1 MRDENQADCAGS
13 YDARQR
19 AVPILLVTDQP
30 ANLGALQSILAPLGQ
45 TLITASSGE
54 EAVRSLLAHDV
65 AVVLLDVPM
74 GGSSGPETAR
84 RICVGGS
91 KPPPLIIIMADATD
105 PGFSV
110 AEAYA
115 LGAVDCLVKP
125 LVPEIL
131 RSKVQVFVEL
141 FQKTEELRRQS
152 EQLHL
157 EIERRTGVEAVLRDQ
172 LGRWQ
177 VTLSNIADAV
187 IVADAQ
193 GRIAFTNT
201 AAEVLCGW
209 SRAEAAGKPLEE
221 VFQIVSA
228 ATREPLENPVAKV
241 LRTGLV
247 IAQAPFSLLIDRSGR
262 ETAIDDSAAPVRDEH
277 GTITDVVLIFRDV
290 SERRKAEELSE
301 RLAAIVESS
310 DDAIVSKNLDGI
322 ITSWNKG
329 AERLFGYQ
337 AGEVIGK
344 PVSML
349 MPLFLKED
357 VHRILDRI
365 RRDERVDHYQTRRVR
380 KDGQI
385 IDVSLTV
392 SPVKDGSGR
401 IIGASKI
408 ARDIT
413 AQKRAEAERAEADRR
428 KDEFLAMLAHEL
440 RNPISA
446 ISNAARILGQPGM
459 EPERVWAAEV
469 VERQVKHLAQMM
481 DDLLDVARIT
491 RGMIQLRRQRVEAGP
506 IVRCALD
513 DVKPLVAERHH
524 QMAVS
529 IEPGTLWLDADPMRL
544 QQIVA
549 NLLTNAVKYTD
560 PGGDIALDARR
571 EADQVVITV
580 RDTGR
585 GIPPGEL
592 AAVFD
597 PFTQGER
604 SIARTEGGL
613 GIGLNLVRSLV
624 ELHGG
629 RVRATSEGAG
639 KGSEFAIQLP
649 AAPPLAIT
657 HKAPPGLPGPGK
669 AARVLVVDDN
679 VDIARS
685 LAKLLKVLGHDVRVA
700 HDGIAALETARE
712 HRPEVVLLDL
722 GLPGIDGYQV
732 AARLRLEEN
741 LKHAI
746 IIAITGYGHDRDR
759 RRAREAGFDHHLVKP
774 VDYNTLLNLIH

>member
-1 MRDENQADCAGS
+1 MRDENRADCAGS
-13 YDARQR
+13 YDARQS

-30 ANLGALQSILAPLGQ
+30 ANLETLQSMLAPLGQ
-45 TLITASSGE
+45 TLITASSGD
-54 EAVRSLLAHDV
+54 EAVRNLLAHDV
-65 AVVLLDVPM
+65 AVVLLDMPM
-74 GGSSGPETAR
+74 GGTSGLETAR
-84 RICVGGS
+84 RIRDGGS
-91 KPPPLIIIMADATD
+91 RRTPLILIAADASD
-105 PGFSV
+105 PGFPV
-110 AEAYA
+110 AETYA

-125 LVPEIL
+125 LVPETL
-131 RSKVQVFVEL
+131 RSKVRVFVEL
-141 FQKTEELRRQS
+141 FQKTDELRRQS
-152 EQLHL
+152 EQLRL
-157 EIERRTGVEAVLRDQ
+157 EIDRRKRVEAVLRDQ

-177 VTLSNIADAV
+177 VTLSSIADAV
-187 IVADAQ
+187 IVADAE

-209 SRAEAAGKPLEE
+209 SRTEAAGKPLEE
-221 VFQIVSA
+221 VFRIISA
-228 ATREPLENPVAKV
+228 TTREPLENPVARV
-241 LRTGLV
+241 LRTGDV
-247 IAQAPFSLLIDRSGR
+247 VAQAPSWLLVDRSGR
-262 ETAIDDSAAPVRDEH
+262 ETVIDDSAAPVRDEL
-277 GTITDVVLIFRDV
+277 GAITGVVLIFRDV
-290 SERRKAEELSE
+290 SERRKAEEVSE

-310 DDAIVSKNLDGI
+310 DDAIVSKNLHGI

-329 AERLFGYQ
+329 AERLFGYS

-344 PVSML
+344 HISML

-357 VHRILDRI
+357 VNRILDRI

-459 EPERVWAAEV
+459 ENDFAWARGV
-469 VERQVKHLAQMM
+469 VERHVKHLAHMM
-481 DDLLDVARIT
+481 DDLLDVSRIT
-491 RGMIQLRRQRVEAGP
+491 RGLIQLRRQRVEAGP

-513 DVKPLVAERHH
+513 DVKPLVAEQHH
-524 QMAVS
+524 RMAVS

-544 QQIVA
+544 QQIVV
-549 NLLTNAVKYTD
+549 NLLTNAARYTD
-560 PGGDIALDARR
+560 PGGDLALDARR

-585 GIPPGEL
+585 GIPSGEL
-592 AAVFD
+592 ASVFD
-597 PFTQGER
+597 SFTQGQR
-604 SIARTEGGL
+604 SLARSEGGL
-613 GIGLNLVRSLV
+613 GIGLSLVRSLV

-629 RVRATSEGAG
+629 RVQAASEGSG
-639 KGSEFAIQLP
+639 KGSAFTVHLP
-649 AAPPLAIT
+649 AAPPLAIAHT
-657 HKAPPGLPGPGK
+657 DMPALPAPGK

-685 LAKLLKVLGHDVRVA
+685 LAKLLRVLGHDVRVA
-700 HDGIAALETARE
+700 HDGIAALVTARE

-722 GLPGIDGYQV
+722 GLPGMDGYQV